1 MSTGEIL
8 LWWLIFVLIGLDL
21 FHFFQD
27 RAREQRRRDQLYDKW
42 RKERRWR

>member
-8 LWWLIFVLIGLDL
+8 LWWLILVLIGLDL

-27 RAREQRRRDQLYDKW
+27 RGREQRRRDELYDKW
-42 RKERRWR
+42 RRGRRQR